1 MGILNPRSCA
11 HHRPRGTVRRLFRET
26 KTEREGA
33 IVRGER
39 EKKEAV
45 RASRALNPKRERDW
59 KRRIP
64 RDIRDVERLVRA
76 A

>member
-39 EKKEAV
+39 EKKRGGPCIARFE
-45 RASRALNPKRERDW
+45 SEERERLEETDS
-59 KRRIP
+59 P
-64 RDIRDVERLVRA
+64 RHS
-76 A
+76 